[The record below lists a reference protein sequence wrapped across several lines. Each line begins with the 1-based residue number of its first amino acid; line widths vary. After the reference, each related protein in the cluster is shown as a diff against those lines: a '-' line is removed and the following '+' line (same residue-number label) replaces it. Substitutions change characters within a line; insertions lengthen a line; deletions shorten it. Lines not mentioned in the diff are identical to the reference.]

1 MKKISVK
8 KQLVDF
14 MIANGN
20 DFRYT
25 DMIKATLRICKG
37 KNYEYRREYDRGFYA
52 TNFSSGS
59 THGYMVNGG
68 GDCGVYKNEN
78 GRWSAK
84 YYTKSDK
91 VNYFVNR
98 QINMLSNL
106 VSMERYRYDIN
117 MNKISEIERGTRD
130 YSERFNYYISQYRN
144 NVDRY
149 KSETR
154 KSILKSILKLDKQ
167 VASELP
173 DSSGNSLVTN

>member
-1 MKKISVK
+1 MKKVSVK

-25 DMIKATLRICKG
+25 DMIKATLRICRG

-52 TNFSSGS
+52 TNFSVPGN
-59 THGYMVNGG
+59 GYMVNGV

-84 YYTKSDK
+84 YYTYTDK
-91 VNYFVNR
+91 VNHFLNR
-98 QINMLSNL
+98 QINTLSNL
-106 VSMERYRYDIN
+106 VSIERYRYDIN
-117 MNKISEIERGTRD
+117 MHKLSELERGTRS
-130 YSERFNYYISQYRN
+130 YSEMLNYYLSEYRT

-154 KSILKSILKLDKQ
+154 KHILKSILKLDKK

-173 DSSGNSLVTN
+173 DSSGKSLVTN